1 MYVLTTKKHPIT
13 HGTCTR
19 DTRHEARC
27 ARKLGYYMPPK
38 LVPAQ
43 GTQSCGKPCCFRRD
57 RYYDE
62 QKNNILKNGG
72 SLVDT
77 KLRLKKKTRDTVLS
91 TPAEKKALSARHTRH
106 TARIAPKARRLSPDG
121 LPLST
126 SLASARTVRL
136 RRDTSEK
143 VLRFHV
149 DIHMLAGKLKHSVV
163 LLTTTRGWQQGDPK
177 ASGIRP
183 RGVEGS

>member
-1 MYVLTTKKHPIT
+1 MSFITFITSYHKDESFGRAGGLLSVQKMYVLTTKKHPIT

-62 QKNNILKNGG
+62 QKKHLEKWMIPGRYEITPQKENPGYRLIHFRRKKSSERTPHATHCTDRAQSSTTVSGRTSSVDLLGVCANGTP
-72 SLVDT
+72 T
-77 KLRLKKKTRDTVLS
+77 KGYERKSIKISRRYTY
-91 TPAEKKALSARHTRH
+91 AR
-106 TARIAPKARRLSPDG
+106 
-121 LPLST
+121 
-126 SLASARTVRL
+126 
-136 RRDTSEK
+136 
-143 VLRFHV
+143 
-149 DIHMLAGKLKHSVV
+149 
-163 LLTTTRGWQQGDPK
+163 W
-177 ASGIRP
+177 
-183 RGVEGS
+183 